1 MKSNLSRRAKKKCN
15 DMWMLLT
22 PENFW
27 YHMDSVWI
35 SEMPLPE
42 WFGSLR
48 YALPPP
54 ACFNEVRYFLSEN
67 NRVGNFVCLFKTLA
81 MTFYVIFVIEL
92 LQWAIRLNLIWL
104 ERKRNLLCIRCCC
117 NIFKCS
123 FQPSRRSWIDSFMLL
138 STETIYCLS
147 FPFQFSL
154 KILSTSSG
162 EQAWG

>member
-1 MKSNLSRRAKKKCN
+1 MLLFTIETIWLWIIDSFLTEGTKTETITLWHQIYQGEQKKTCN
-15 DMWMLLT
+15 NMWMLLT

-27 YHMDSVWI
+27 YHMDSVWV
-35 SEMPLPE
+35 SEMLLPE

-92 LQWAIRLNLIWL
+92 LQWTIRLNLIWL
-104 ERKRNLLCIRCCC
+104 ERKRNLLYIRCCC
-117 NIFKCS
+117 SIFKCKVTH
-123 FQPSRRSWIDSFMLL
+123 FNLQDDP
-138 STETIYCLS
+138 E
-147 FPFQFSL
+147 
-154 KILSTSSG
+154 
-162 EQAWG
+162 